1 MDKGL
6 SPAFRGQAF
15 LSKSD
20 ALSKGGG
27 TVHIVISE
35 YGTSLGKTS
44 ERLVIRRKGA
54 DPEEH
59 PFVDI
64 DQVTITTSGVS
75 ISTDL
80 IRQCADHGIVI
91 NFLSSTGDPYA
102 KLLSGA
108 LTGTVLTRREQMK
121 AYDDDR
127 GVALAKAFVD
137 GKIHNQGN
145 VLKYFAK
152 HRRTAN
158 HESYENLYDVAKKLE
173 SFRQELASLQAS
185 PIDAARGTMLSL
197 EGRAAQAY
205 WEQVKALLEGKVAFP
220 GREHRGATDPV
231 NAMLNYGYGI
241 LYQQVST
248 ALALAGLDPYAGFLH
263 VDRPGK
269 MSLVLDFVEEFRP
282 VTVDR
287 VVVALA
293 SKGTL
298 PRMQEG
304 RIIDED
310 RRALAVAILTRFDD
324 EERHEGRRHK
334 LKTIIQMQARR
345 IATFLRGEAR
355 YRAFVA
361 GW

>member
-1 MDKGL
+1 M
-6 SPAFRGQAF
+6 
-15 LSKSD
+15 
-20 ALSKGGG
+20 
-27 TVHIVISE
+27 HIVVSE

-44 ERLVIRRKGA
+44 ERLVIRRKGVV
-54 DPEEH
+54 PEEH

-64 DQVTITTSGVS
+64 DQITVTTSGVV
-75 ISTDL
+75 ISTDV

-108 LTGTVLTRREQMK
+108 LTGTVLTRREQIK
-121 AYDDDR
+121 AYDDAR

-137 GKIHNQGN
+137 GKIHNQAN

-152 HRRTAN
+152 HRRTA
-158 HESYENLYDVAKKLE
+158 HREVYESLYDTAKKLE
-173 SFRQELASLQAS
+173 AFRQELAALHSDA
-185 PIDAARGTMLSL
+185 IDSARGTMLSL

-205 WEQVKALLEGKVAFP
+205 WDQVKSLLEGKVDFP

-282 VTVDR
+282 VAVDR

-293 SKGTL
+293 SKGTV

-304 RIIDED
+304 RIVDED
-310 RRALAVAILTRFDD
+310 RRALAGAILMRLD
-324 EERHEGRRHK
+324 EGERHEGRRHK
-334 LKTIIQMQARR
+334 LRTIIQMQARR

-355 YRAFVA
+355 YRPFVA